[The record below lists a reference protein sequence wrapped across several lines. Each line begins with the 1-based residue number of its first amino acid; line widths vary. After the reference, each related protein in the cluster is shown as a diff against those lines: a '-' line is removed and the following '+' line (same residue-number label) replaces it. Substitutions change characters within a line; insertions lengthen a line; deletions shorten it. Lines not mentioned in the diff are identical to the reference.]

1 MLFHILLVIGA
12 VQEVKSMV
20 LSSPSK
26 SVPAPAPRKNVI
38 PNPSHHSGLNN
49 VTTSDKPDG
58 SLELS
63 LGSSNLAVQIVCA
76 DISKETTDLIMH
88 VTSEDFSFNGGVGK
102 ALIKAGGDSI
112 AQECKALGQPALYS
126 TQYTKAGNLS
136 VNQIAHVIGTGKPSY
151 SELKKCLDN
160 FFDDITKKNIA
171 KVSFSAIGAGAM
183 GYSESQSAD
192 LIFDNLFRIAESK
205 NPALCLA
212 RIVIFEKAKF
222 IKFKDATK
230 AYVANGGATSS
241 SPKSSKA
248 SHSGKLRFSVFG
260 RSRKDVSAKATNGD
274 GGISVKIY
282 SDNGGKI
289 EKAWGDLKRKM
300 CANIKDMPINDEV
313 IKKFTDRDLEKLRKL
328 ESDFDVK
335 IKMEQSKG
343 EVKIK
348 GHTDD
353 ISFVQEEIRKM
364 LKDITENEPKG
375 KLATCLIFFCFTSR

>member
-1 MLFHILLVIGA
+1 MLFHIIFLIGA
-12 VQEVKSMV
+12 VQEIKSTV
-20 LSSPSK
+20 ISSPSK
-26 SVPAPAPRKNVI
+26 SVPVPAPRKNVI

-63 LGSSNLAVQIVCA
+63 LGSSNLTVQIVCA
-76 DISKETTDLIMH
+76 DISKETTDVIMH

-136 VNQIAHVIGTGKPSY
+136 ANQIAHVIGTGKPSY

-160 FFDDITKKNIA
+160 FFDDTTKKNIA

-205 NPALCLA
+205 NPALSLA

-230 AYVANGGATSS
+230 AYVAAGGATSS

-248 SHSGKLRFSVFG
+248 TAKLRFSVFG
-260 RSRKDVSAKATNGD
+260 RSKKDDGAKTTSGD

-282 SDNGGKI
+282 SDDRGKI
-289 EKAWGDLKRKM
+289 EKAWGDLKKKM
-300 CANIKDMPINDEV
+300 NQFIEEKTMPDEV
-313 IKKFTDRDLEKLRKL
+313 IKKFTDGDHEKLRKL
-328 ESDFDVK
+328 ESVYDVK
-335 IKMEQSKG
+335 IKVDQSKG
-343 EVKIK
+343 NVKIK
-348 GHTDD
+348 GHITD
-353 ISFVQEEIRKM
+353 ISTVQEEIRKM
-364 LKDITENEPKG
+364 LKDITEKESKG
-375 KLATCLIFFCFTSR
+375 KLAI